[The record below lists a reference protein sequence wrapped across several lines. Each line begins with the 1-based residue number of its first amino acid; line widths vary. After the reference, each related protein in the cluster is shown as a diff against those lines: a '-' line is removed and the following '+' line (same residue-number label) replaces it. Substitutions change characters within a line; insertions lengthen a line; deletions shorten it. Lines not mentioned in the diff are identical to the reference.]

1 MAEIKPIDWQ
11 AADGACLVL
20 RSAQPRDAR
29 GLITLTRRVLAS
41 ATHMVQEVAEYDI
54 APRGEKNWILRQQD
68 NPNGLYLVA
77 QAQDGALVGML
88 DCRGEPRW
96 RRRHAVTLGLAIDPD
111 WQGRGM
117 GRALMHRALDWARRH
132 PGIERVELHVH
143 AGNAPALA
151 LYRQLGFLEEGRR
164 LRAIKY
170 RDGRYCDD
178 LLMCAFVG
186 AGNADIA

>member
-1 MAEIKPIDWQ
+1 M
-11 AADGACLVL
+11 LML
-20 RSAQPRDAR
+20 RSAQARDAR
-29 GLITLTRRVLAS
+29 ALIGLTRRVLAS

-54 APRGEKNWILRQQD
+54 APRGEKRWILLQRD
-68 NPNGLYLVA
+68 NPDGLYLVA
-77 QAQDGALVGML
+77 QAADGALVGML

-111 WQGRGM
+111 WQGRGL
-117 GRALMHRALDWARRH
+117 GRALMHRALDWARNH

-143 AGNAPALA
+143 AGNTPALA

-164 LRAIKY
+164 ARAIKF

-186 AGNADIA
+186 GAKTEA

>member
-1 MAEIKPIDWQ
+1 MAQLQPMAWQ
-11 AADGACLVL
+11 GRDGAVLML
-20 RSAQPRDAR
+20 RSAQARDAR
-29 GLITLTRRVLAS
+29 ALIGLTRRVLAS
-41 ATHMVQEVAEYDI
+41 AAHMVQEVAEYDI
-54 APRGEKNWILRQQD
+54 APRGEKRWILHQRD
-68 NPNGLYLVA
+68 NPDGLYLVA
-77 QAQDGALVGML
+77 QAADGALVGML

-111 WQGRGM
+111 WQGRGL
-117 GRALMHRALDWARRH
+117 GRALMHRALDWARGH

-143 AGNAPALA
+143 AANAPALA

-164 LRAIKY
+164 ARAIKH

-186 AGNADIA
+186 AANTEV